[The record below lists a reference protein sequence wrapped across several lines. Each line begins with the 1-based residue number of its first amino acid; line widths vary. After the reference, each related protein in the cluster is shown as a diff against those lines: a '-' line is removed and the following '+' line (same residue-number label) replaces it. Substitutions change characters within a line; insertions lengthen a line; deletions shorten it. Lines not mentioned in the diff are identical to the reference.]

1 MWEQFNE
8 ALIQAG
14 RRVIVQVADF
24 LPGLLALLTTLVIAF
39 PLAWLVSHMVRRSL
53 TRLRFD
59 ERLVQWGFTFLADW
73 SPHGSATIFLSR
85 ITAWIIILLGFL
97 VGLTALNADLTSTM
111 TLRAFGYL
119 PNLLAAVVVLLVG
132 NFFARFLARSALISA
147 VNMQLQSA
155 RLISLGV
162 KWLILVLTVAMA
174 MEHVGI
180 GGDIIKMAFAIT
192 FGGIVLTIALAVGLG
207 SKDVV
212 SRSWDR
218 REEKEKEDE
227 EQPLKHL

>member
-14 RRVIVQVADF
+14 QRVIVQVADF
-24 LPGLLALLTTLVIAF
+24 LPGILALSTTLVIAF
-39 PLAWLVSHMVRRSL
+39 PLAWLAAHMLRRSL

-59 ERLVQWGFTFLADW
+59 ERLVQWGFSVLADW
-73 SPHGSATIFLSR
+73 SPYGSATIFISR
-85 ITAWIIILLGFL
+85 IAAWVIILLGFL
-97 VGLTALNADLTSTM
+97 VGLTALNAELTSTM

-119 PNLLAAVVVLLVG
+119 PNLLAAVIVLLVG
-132 NFFARFLARSALISA
+132 NFFARFLARSALIGA

-155 RLISLGV
+155 RLISLAV
-162 KWLILVLTVAMA
+162 KWLILVLTAAMA
-174 MEHVGI
+174 MEHIGI

-207 SKDVV
+207 SKEVV
-212 SRSWDR
+212 SRSWER
-218 REEKEKEDE
+218 QQEKQDE

>member
-1 MWEQFNE
+1 MWEQFND

-14 RRVIVQVADF
+14 QRVIVQVADF
-24 LPGLLALLTTLVIAF
+24 LPGILALLTTLVIAF
-39 PLAWLVSHMVRRSL
+39 PLAWLAAHMLRRSL

-59 ERLVQWGFTFLADW
+59 ERLVQWGFSVLADW
-73 SPHGSATIFLSR
+73 SPYGSATTFISR
-85 ITAWIIILLGFL
+85 IAAWGIILLGFL

-132 NFFARFLARSALISA
+132 NFFARFLARSALIGA

-155 RLISLGV
+155 RLISLAV
-162 KWLILVLTVAMA
+162 KWLILVLTAAMA
-174 MEHVGI
+174 MEHIGI

-207 SKDVV
+207 SKEVV
-212 SRSWDR
+212 SRSWER
-218 REEKEKEDE
+218 QQEKQDE

>member
-1 MWEQFNE
+1 
-8 ALIQAG
+8 
-14 RRVIVQVADF
+14 
-24 LPGLLALLTTLVIAF
+24 
-39 PLAWLVSHMVRRSL
+39 
-53 TRLRFD
+53 
-59 ERLVQWGFTFLADW
+59 
-73 SPHGSATIFLSR
+73 
-85 ITAWIIILLGFL
+85 
-97 VGLTALNADLTSTM
+97 M

-119 PNLLAAVVVLLVG
+119 PNVLAAAIVVLVG
-132 NFFARFLARSALISA
+132 NFFARFLARSALIGA

-155 RLISLGV
+155 RLISLAV
-162 KWLILVLTVAMA
+162 KWLILVLTAAMA

-212 SRSWDR
+212 SRSWER
-218 REEKEKEDE
+218 QQEKQDE